1 MNELA
6 ERDGLRAVGKMNL
19 AALGWSWF
27 SYHPLHLWCA
37 PLKNRRFK
45 MIYDRVM
52 KKMSNTFDL
61 RLRML
66 WNGDVE
72 TFHTLCED
80 EFYDIENFADP
91 AIGGVF

>member
-1 MNELA
+1 
-6 ERDGLRAVGKMNL
+6 
-19 AALGWSWF
+19 
-27 SYHPLHLWCA
+27 
-37 PLKNRRFK
+37 